1 MNSPLTRNGGSLSG
15 KRIIHYLIFRPRYE
29 KHTYE
34 TRLFFTFPSSKRES
48 CSFLFFSFCSSV
60 APYSL
65 LLSSP
70 YAPPSPSL
78 SLSASVTVM
87 AFRGVSFTCYLFRS
101 IDKFFS
107 LSSGFIDLCFC
118 FFGAFKVL
126 ITGFWFAFG
135 SR

>member
-101 IDKFFS
+101 IDKFLFS
-107 LSSGFIDLCFC
+107 LFWVYRFVFLFFWCF
-118 FFGAFKVL
+118 
-126 ITGFWFAFG
+126 
-135 SR
+135 

>member
-48 CSFLFFSFCSSV
+48 CSFLFSPFVLQWLPILSFF
-60 APYSL
+60 L
-65 LLSSP
+65 LHTLLP
-70 YAPPSPSL
+70 LPL